1 MRRRDQQTPP
11 LRVRASHE
19 TTRYSSRW
27 LAEAFE
33 RLLPQVERRVST
45 PGRCL
50 AAAAAVPLRQFSP
63 FWSATGWAACYSR
76 SAVGCIALALIVAPV
91 L

>member
-1 MRRRDQQTPP
+1 MTRRDQQIPP

-33 RLLPQVERRVST
+33 RLLPQVERRLAQLAEPST
-45 PGRCL
+45 EPKNG
-50 AAAAAVPLRQFSP
+50 
-63 FWSATGWAACYSR
+63 
-76 SAVGCIALALIVAPV
+76 APDDTEKIRRK
-91 L
+91 

>member
-1 MRRRDQQTPP
+1 MTRRDQQIPP

-33 RLLPQVERRVST
+33 RLLPQVERRLAQPAELST
-45 PGRCL
+45 EPKSQG
-50 AAAAAVPLRQFSP
+50 
-63 FWSATGWAACYSR
+63 SR
-76 SAVGCIALALIVAPV
+76 MRYRRLSSMPT
-91 L
+91 

>member
-1 MRRRDQQTPP
+1 MTRRDQQIPP

-33 RLLPQVERRVST
+33 QLLPQVERRLAQPAEPST
-45 PGRCL
+45 EPKSDAPGG
-50 AAAAAVPLRQFSP
+50 
-63 FWSATGWAACYSR
+63 TKKIR
-76 SAVGCIALALIVAPV
+76 SK
-91 L
+91 